1 MNIYQIS
8 ELAAL
13 LIENLLMVKFYIDFF
28 SFKKKTPLN
37 YFFALLTFITISIA
51 GTISL
56 QLGMTSDYGIV
67 IALIV
72 MIIFGYFCL
81 EGNLIN
87 KIIFSII
94 AFVVIAVISI
104 LTLQILSMLL
114 NVHITTL
121 IDIRGEYRI
130 IVLVMTKV
138 MFYVFGK
145 SILIVTKKQEFQ
157 LTIKEWL
164 TCVFIVIMTLIMLTM
179 IYKIMYTVQVSQL
192 SKYLIIIFSMML
204 ILVDVIIYGMVLKLS
219 KSNREEMRYKL
230 MESQI
235 EQQEKMLISVL
246 ESNEKIRTL
255 KHDMK
260 NYLMTAIGL
269 IDNKEYSKVKSY
281 MLNLIGQEIDTIETF
296 VTTNSQTLSSLLNIK
311 LDICNKNKINW
322 NVEITSDLTNI
333 SDVDISIII
342 GNLMDNAIE
351 ASQKVK
357 NKPFIDLKI
366 FDNKGYVNIII
377 KNKIENTVLLLNPN
391 LFTTKKDKNSHGIG
405 LMSVKRIV
413 KKYNGMYKV
422 YEENRFLVVNIMLKN
437 M

>member
-1 MNIYQIS
+1 MNIYGIS
-8 ELAAL
+8 ELVAM
-13 LIENLLMVKFYIDFF
+13 LIENFLMMKFYVDFF

-37 YFFALLTFITISIA
+37 YFFLIITFVAICVA
-51 GTISL
+51 GTISV
-56 QLGMTSDYGIV
+56 QLGMTSDYGVV
-67 IALIV
+67 IAMIV
-72 MIIFGYFCL
+72 MVIFGYFCL
-81 EGNLIN
+81 DGNLLN
-87 KIIFSII
+87 KIIFSITV
-94 AFVVIAVISI
+94 FVVIAVINI

-121 IDIRGEYRI
+121 IDVRGEYRI
-130 IVLVMTKV
+130 IVLIITKL

-145 SILIVTKKQEFQ
+145 SILIITKKQEFQ
-157 LTIKEWL
+157 LTIKEWI
-164 TCVFIVIMTLIMLTM
+164 TCVFIVIMTLTMLTM
-179 IYKIMYTVQVSQL
+179 IYKIMYTVQVSQM

-204 ILVDVIIYGMVLKLS
+204 ILVDIIIYGMLLKLS

-235 EQQEKMLISVL
+235 EQQEKMLTSVL
-246 ESNEKIRTL
+246 ESNEKIRAL

-260 NYLMTAIGL
+260 NYLITAIGL
-269 IDNKEYSKVKSY
+269 IDNKEYNKVKSY

-351 ASQKVK
+351 ASKKVK
-357 NKPFIDLKI
+357 DNPFIDIRL
-366 FDNKGYVNIII
+366 FDTKDYVNIVI
-377 KNKIENTVLLLNPN
+377 KNKIDNSVLFLNPN

-405 LMSVKRIV
+405 LMSVKKIV

-422 YEENRFLVVNIMLKN
+422 YEENKMFVVNIMIKT

>member
-1 MNIYQIS
+1 
-8 ELAAL
+8 
-13 LIENLLMVKFYIDFF
+13 MVKFYIDFF

-37 YFFALLTFITISIA
+37 YFFALFTFAIISID
-51 GTISL
+51 GTIAL
-56 QLGMTSDYGIV
+56 KFGMTSDYGLV
-67 IALIV
+67 IALII

-87 KIIFSII
+87 KIIFSIT
-94 AFVVIAVISI
+94 AFVVIAVTNI

-121 IDIRGEYRI
+121 IDIRGEYRV
-130 IVLVMTKV
+130 IVLIITKL

-145 SILIVTKKQEFQ
+145 SILIITKKQEFQ
-157 LTIKEWL
+157 LTIKEWI
-164 TCVFIVIMTLIMLTM
+164 TCVFIVIMTLTMLIM
-179 IYKIMYTVQVSQL
+179 IYKIMYTVQVSQM

-204 ILVDVIIYGMVLKLS
+204 ILVDIIIYGMVLKLS
-219 KSNREEMRYKL
+219 KSNREEIRYKL
-230 MESQI
+230 MENQI
-235 EQQEKMLISVL
+235 EQQKKMLTSVL

-255 KHDMK
+255 KHDIK

-269 IDNKEYSKVKSY
+269 IDNKEYNKAKSY

-311 LDICNKNKINW
+311 LDICNKNKIDW

-357 NKPFIDLKI
+357 NKPFIDIKI
-366 FDNKGYVNIII
+366 FDNKDYVNIII
-377 KNKIENTVLLLNPN
+377 RNKIDNSVLFLNPN

-405 LMSVKRIV
+405 LMSVKKIV

-422 YEENRFLVVNIMLKN
+422 YEENKMLVVNIMIKSL
-437 M
+437 

>member
-1 MNIYQIS
+1 MNIYHIS
-8 ELAAL
+8 ELVAL

-37 YFFALLTFITISIA
+37 YFFALFTFAIISID
-51 GTISL
+51 GTIAL
-56 QLGMTSDYGIV
+56 KFGMTSDYGLV
-67 IALIV
+67 IALII

-87 KIIFSII
+87 KIIFSIT
-94 AFVVIAVISI
+94 AFVVIAVTNI

-121 IDIRGEYRI
+121 IDIRGEYRV
-130 IVLVMTKV
+130 IVLIITKL

-145 SILIVTKKQEFQ
+145 SILIITKKQEFQ
-157 LTIKEWL
+157 LTIKEWI
-164 TCVFIVIMTLIMLTM
+164 TCVFIVIMTLTMLIM
-179 IYKIMYTVQVSQL
+179 IYKIMYTVQVSQM

-204 ILVDVIIYGMVLKLS
+204 ILVDIIIYGMVLKLS
-219 KSNREEMRYKL
+219 KSNREEIRYKL
-230 MESQI
+230 MENQI
-235 EQQEKMLISVL
+235 EQQKKMLTSVL

-255 KHDMK
+255 KHDIK

-269 IDNKEYSKVKSY
+269 IDNKEYNKAKSY

-311 LDICNKNKINW
+311 LDICNKNKIDW

-357 NKPFIDLKI
+357 NRPFIDIKI
-366 FDNKGYVNIII
+366 FDNKDYVNIII
-377 KNKIENTVLLLNPN
+377 RNKIDNSVLFLNPN

-405 LMSVKRIV
+405 LMSVKKIV

-422 YEENRFLVVNIMLKN
+422 YEENKMLVVNIMIKSL
-437 M
+437 

>member
-1 MNIYQIS
+1 MNIYHIS
-8 ELAAL
+8 ELVAL

-37 YFFALLTFITISIA
+37 YFFALFTFAIISID
-51 GTISL
+51 GTIAL
-56 QLGMTSDYGIV
+56 KFGMTSDYGLV
-67 IALIV
+67 IALII

-87 KIIFSII
+87 KIIFSIT
-94 AFVVIAVISI
+94 AFVVIAVTNI

-121 IDIRGEYRI
+121 IDIRGEYRV
-130 IVLVMTKV
+130 IVLIITKL

-145 SILIVTKKQEFQ
+145 SILIITKKQEFQ
-157 LTIKEWL
+157 LTIKEWI
-164 TCVFIVIMTLIMLTM
+164 TCVFIVIMTLTMLIM
-179 IYKIMYTVQVSQL
+179 IYKIMYTVQVSQM

-204 ILVDVIIYGMVLKLS
+204 ILVDIIIYGMVLKLS
-219 KSNREEMRYKL
+219 KSNREEIRYKL
-230 MESQI
+230 MENQI
-235 EQQEKMLISVL
+235 EQQKKMLTSVL

-255 KHDMK
+255 KHDIK

-269 IDNKEYSKVKSY
+269 IDNKEYNKAKSY

-296 VTTNSQTLSSLLNIK
+296 VTTNSQTLNIK
-311 LDICNKNKINW
+311 LDICNKNKIDW

-357 NKPFIDLKI
+357 NKPFIDIKI
-366 FDNKGYVNIII
+366 FDNKDYVNIII
-377 KNKIENTVLLLNPN
+377 RNKIDNSVLFLNPN

-405 LMSVKRIV
+405 LMSVKKIV

-422 YEENRFLVVNIMLKN
+422 YEENKMLVVNIMIKSL
-437 M
+437 

>member
-1 MNIYQIS
+1 MNIYHIS
-8 ELAAL
+8 ELVAL

-37 YFFALLTFITISIA
+37 YFFALFTFAIISID
-51 GTISL
+51 GTIAL
-56 QLGMTSDYGIV
+56 KFGMTSDYGLV
-67 IALIV
+67 IALII

-87 KIIFSII
+87 KIIFSIT
-94 AFVVIAVISI
+94 AFVVIAVTNI

-121 IDIRGEYRI
+121 IDIRGEYRVIVMI
-130 IVLVMTKV
+130 ITKL

-145 SILIVTKKQEFQ
+145 SILIITKKQEFQ
-157 LTIKEWL
+157 LTIKEWI
-164 TCVFIVIMTLIMLTM
+164 TCVFIVIMTLTMLIM
-179 IYKIMYTVQVSQL
+179 IYKIMYTVQVSQM

-204 ILVDVIIYGMVLKLS
+204 ILVDIIIYGMVLKLS
-219 KSNREEMRYKL
+219 KSNREEIRYKL
-230 MESQI
+230 MENQI
-235 EQQEKMLISVL
+235 EQQKKMLTSVL

-255 KHDMK
+255 KHDIK

-269 IDNKEYSKVKSY
+269 IDNKEYNKAKSY

-311 LDICNKNKINW
+311 LDICNKNKIDW

-357 NKPFIDLKI
+357 NKPFIDIKI
-366 FDNKGYVNIII
+366 FDNKDYVNIII
-377 KNKIENTVLLLNPN
+377 RNKIDNSVLFLNPN

-405 LMSVKRIV
+405 LMSVKKIV

-422 YEENRFLVVNIMLKN
+422 YEENKMLVVNIMIKSL
-437 M
+437 

>member
-1 MNIYQIS
+1 MNIYHIS
-8 ELAAL
+8 ELVAL

-37 YFFALLTFITISIA
+37 YFFALFIFAIISID
-51 GTISL
+51 GTIAL
-56 QLGMTSDYGIV
+56 KFGMTSDYGLV
-67 IALIV
+67 IALII

-87 KIIFSII
+87 KIIFSIT
-94 AFVVIAVISI
+94 AFVVIAVTNI

-121 IDIRGEYRI
+121 IDIRGEYRV
-130 IVLVMTKV
+130 IVLIITKL

-145 SILIVTKKQEFQ
+145 SILIITKKQEFQ
-157 LTIKEWL
+157 LTIKEWI
-164 TCVFIVIMTLIMLTM
+164 TCVFIVIMTLTMLIM
-179 IYKIMYTVQVSQL
+179 IYKIMYTVQVSQM

-204 ILVDVIIYGMVLKLS
+204 ILVDIIIYGMVLKLS
-219 KSNREEMRYKL
+219 KSNREEIRYKL
-230 MESQI
+230 MENQI
-235 EQQEKMLISVL
+235 EQQKKMLTSVL

-255 KHDMK
+255 KHDIK

-269 IDNKEYSKVKSY
+269 IDNKEYNKAKSY

-311 LDICNKNKINW
+311 LDICNKNKIDW

-357 NKPFIDLKI
+357 NKPFIDIKI
-366 FDNKGYVNIII
+366 FDNKDYVNIII
-377 KNKIENTVLLLNPN
+377 RNKIDNSVLFLNPN

-405 LMSVKRIV
+405 LMSVKKIV

-422 YEENRFLVVNIMLKN
+422 YEENKMLVVNIMIKSL
-437 M
+437 

>member
-13 LIENLLMVKFYIDFF
+13 LIENLLMVKFYVDFF

-37 YFFALLTFITISIA
+37 YFFGMITFAAICVA
-51 GTISL
+51 GTISV

-67 IALIV
+67 IALII

-87 KIIFSII
+87 KIIFSIT
-94 AFVVIAVISI
+94 AFVVIAVTNI

-121 IDIRGEYRI
+121 IDIRGEYRV
-130 IVLVMTKV
+130 IVLIITKL
-138 MFYVFGK
+138 MFYIFGK

-157 LTIKEWL
+157 LTIKEWI
-164 TCVFIVIMTLIMLTM
+164 TCVFIVIMTLTMLLM
-179 IYKIMYTVQVSQL
+179 IYKIMYTVQVSQI

-260 NYLMTAIGL
+260 NYFMTAIGL
-269 IDNKEYSKVKSY
+269 IDNKEYNKVKSY

-311 LDICNKNKINW
+311 LDICNNNKINW
-322 NVEITSDLTNI
+322 NVEITSDLSNI

-357 NKPFIDLKI
+357 NKPFIDIKI
-366 FDNKGYVNIII
+366 FDSKEYVNIII
-377 KNKIENTVLLLNPN
+377 KNKIDNSVLFLNPN
-391 LFTTKKDKNSHGIG
+391 LFTTKKDKNRHGIG
-405 LMSVKRIV
+405 LMSVKKIV

-422 YEENRFLVVNIMLKN
+422 YEEDKFLVVNIMLKN

>member
-1 MNIYQIS
+1 MNIYHIS
-8 ELAAL
+8 ELVAL

-37 YFFALLTFITISIA
+37 YFFALFTFAIISID
-51 GTISL
+51 GTIAL
-56 QLGMTSDYGIV
+56 KFGMTSDYGLV
-67 IALIV
+67 IALII

-87 KIIFSII
+87 KIIFSIT
-94 AFVVIAVISI
+94 AFVVIAVTNI

-121 IDIRGEYRI
+121 IDIRGEYRV
-130 IVLVMTKV
+130 IVLIITKL

-145 SILIVTKKQEFQ
+145 SILIITKKQEFQ
-157 LTIKEWL
+157 LTIKEWI
-164 TCVFIVIMTLIMLTM
+164 TCVFIVIMTLTMLIM
-179 IYKIMYTVQVSQL
+179 IYKIMYTVQVSQM

-204 ILVDVIIYGMVLKLS
+204 ILVDIIIYGMVLKLS
-219 KSNREEMRYKL
+219 KSNREEIRYKL
-230 MESQI
+230 MENQI
-235 EQQEKMLISVL
+235 EQQKKMLTSVL

-255 KHDMK
+255 KHDIK

-269 IDNKEYSKVKSY
+269 IDNKEYNKAKSY

-311 LDICNKNKINW
+311 LDICNKNKIDW

-357 NKPFIDLKI
+357 NKPFIDIKI
-366 FDNKGYVNIII
+366 FDNKDYVNIII
-377 KNKIENTVLLLNPN
+377 RNKIDNSVLFLNPN

-405 LMSVKRIV
+405 LMSVKKIV

-422 YEENRFLVVNIMLKN
+422 YEENKMLVVNIMIKSL
-437 M
+437 

>member
-1 MNIYQIS
+1 MNIYHIS
-8 ELAAL
+8 ELVAL

-37 YFFALLTFITISIA
+37 YFFALFTFAIISID
-51 GTISL
+51 GTIAL
-56 QLGMTSDYGIV
+56 KFGMTSDYGLV
-67 IALIV
+67 IALII

-87 KIIFSII
+87 KIIFSIT
-94 AFVVIAVISI
+94 AFVVIAVTNI

-121 IDIRGEYRI
+121 IDIRGEYRV
-130 IVLVMTKV
+130 IVLIITKL

-145 SILIVTKKQEFQ
+145 SILIITKKQEFQ
-157 LTIKEWL
+157 LTIKEWI
-164 TCVFIVIMTLIMLTM
+164 TCVFIVIMTLTMLIM
-179 IYKIMYTVQVSQL
+179 IYKIMYTVQVSQM

-204 ILVDVIIYGMVLKLS
+204 ILVDIIIYGMVLKLS
-219 KSNREEMRYKL
+219 KSNREEIRYKL
-230 MESQI
+230 MENQI
-235 EQQEKMLISVL
+235 EQQKKMLTSVL

-255 KHDMK
+255 KHDIK

-269 IDNKEYSKVKSY
+269 IDNKEYNKAKSY

-311 LDICNKNKINW
+311 LDICNKNKIDW
-322 NVEITSDLTNI
+322 NVEITSNLTNI

-357 NKPFIDLKI
+357 NRPFIDIKI
-366 FDNKGYVNIII
+366 FDNKDYVNIII
-377 KNKIENTVLLLNPN
+377 RNKIDNSVLFLNPN

-405 LMSVKRIV
+405 LMSVKKIV

-422 YEENRFLVVNIMLKN
+422 YEENKMLVVNIMIKSL
-437 M
+437 